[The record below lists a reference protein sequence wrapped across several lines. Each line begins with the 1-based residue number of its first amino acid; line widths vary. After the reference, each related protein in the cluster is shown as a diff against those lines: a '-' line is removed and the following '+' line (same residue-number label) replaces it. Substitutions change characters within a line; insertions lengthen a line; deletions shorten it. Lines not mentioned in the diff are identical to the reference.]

1 MRLQLKSVVCNAAAA
16 AAAALAWFRL
26 ELGLTGCA
34 LTKLKKNA
42 SFILAPKAQTK
53 AQKQGR
59 PQKGGVLKDDQLA
72 AAVILCFALFEI
84 CHPQIH
90 AQTHAPSRASQVT
103 RRGLFPFFS
112 LK

>member
-34 LTKLKKNA
+34 LTKLKKKNA

-59 PQKGGVLKDDQLA
+59 PQKGGFLKDDQLA
-72 AAVILCFALFEI
+72 AAVILALLS
-84 CHPQIH
+84 
-90 AQTHAPSRASQVT
+90 SRSAT
-103 RRGLFPFFS
+103 
-112 LK
+112 LKFTLRHMHLAEPAK